1 MNAPLHTPA
10 HIASK
15 LTIRLLLAL
24 AATALLPACSK
35 KPDNAGLASTTPAP
49 ASVGNSQATPPLTT
63 PAEDKSSQAASKLQ
77 DYIACYNSLDGD
89 THRSIARYRSWV
101 KDMSNGP
108 SGKEVVVYGLYKIDV
123 DHISRC
129 KASFAQT
136 AKASPALPRL
146 DAAAE
151 SYINALAELGALVAD
166 AEQYYSRENY
176 KDDAFAK
183 GRKLH
188 APLAASMK
196 TFEEKST
203 VFSDQ
208 IEAENDQSLDAEMQ
222 RLEKTEGRQLPY
234 LHMAFMSKAKQL
246 MRMLGEE
253 TFDAVA
259 AGKLLADYENL
270 ADETIAYVKKN
281 SDSASSGWS
290 QLERKTED
298 FRKAAKER
306 VRRIRDKQ
314 AYSEGEKMMLKP
326 GSAWMVDGSQEK
338 VMRAYN
344 DLIEASNRL
353 NR

>member
-1 MNAPLHTPA
+1 MNAHLKKPA
-10 HIASK
+10 LALSK
-15 LTIRLLLAL
+15 LSLSLVAAL
-24 AATALLPACSK
+24 TMAIVLPGCSK
-35 KPDNAGLASTTPAP
+35 KTEEASLAGTTPVP
-49 ASVGNSQATPPLTT
+49 ASSSQTAPQVTAPV
-63 PAEDKSSQAASKLQ
+63 EDKPSQAAGKLQ

-89 THRSIARYRSWV
+89 AHRSIARYRSWV
-101 KDMSNGP
+101 KDMASGP
-108 SGKEVVVYGLYKIDV
+108 SGKELVVYGLYKIDV
-123 DHISRC
+123 DHIAKC
-129 KASFAQT
+129 KSSFAQS
-136 AKASPALPRL
+136 AKAPPALARL

-151 SYINALAELGALVAD
+151 GYINALTELGTLVAD
-166 AEQYYSRENY
+166 ADLYYSRENY

-183 GRKLH
+183 GKKLH
-188 APLAASMK
+188 APLADGMK

-203 VFSDQ
+203 LFSDE
-208 IEAENDQSLDAEMQ
+208 IEAENDKSLDAEMQ
-222 RLEKTEGRQLPY
+222 RLEKSEGRQLPY
-234 LHMAFMSKAKQL
+234 LHMALMSKAKQL
-246 MRMLGEE
+246 IRVIGEE
-253 TFDAVA
+253 TFDAA
-259 AGKLLADYENL
+259 AAAKILADYESL
-270 ADETIAYVKKN
+270 TDEAIAYVKKN

-344 DLIEASNRL
+344 ELIEASNRL